1 MRTSEQTSRLRNFQE
16 WVDQTTDARLT
27 SAAMSIDAEV
37 QFFALG
43 NVAISAARLASNN
56 GLKLHE
62 PDHSDVGSQVS
73 GLVSY
78 IERHAAEAGCSIDD
92 IVRWTIAKADSLR

>member
-1 MRTSEQTSRLRNFQE
+1 MRTSEQTSTLRNFQE
-16 WVDQTTDARLT
+16 WVDQTTDAR
-27 SAAMSIDAEV
+27 
-37 QFFALG
+37 
-43 NVAISAARLASNN
+43 RLASNN